1 MGTKNCITFMC
12 LKKKQKVCN
21 VLCVLVIFG
30 LGPLA
35 ELLTRRFF
43 HFMDHTVLRRLALGP
58 SIKYVSTF
66 KGEGLKKREKVMT
79 DGFKK
84 SKVRTF

>member
-1 MGTKNCITFMC
+1 MYKKMHASSTFMC

-43 HFMDHTVLRRLALGP
+43 HFMDHTVLRRPALGP
-58 SIKYVSTF
+58 SIKYVRTF
-66 KGEGLKKREKVMT
+66 KGKGVKNLGIKKY
-79 DGFKK
+79 
-84 SKVRTF
+84 